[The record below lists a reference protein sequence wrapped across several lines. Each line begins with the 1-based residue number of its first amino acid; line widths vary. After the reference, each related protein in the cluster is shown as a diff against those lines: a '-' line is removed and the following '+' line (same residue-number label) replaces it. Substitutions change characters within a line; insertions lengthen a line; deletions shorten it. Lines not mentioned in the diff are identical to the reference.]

1 MVMPGKMSRHLRRY
15 LADMSNNGKSALLIS
30 GGSINREYIAG
41 YLKDRKF
48 SMTVAID
55 GGLAVADEMG
65 IMPTHIVGDYDTVS
79 DKILSKYLDEP
90 GVQVV
95 KLNPEKDF
103 TDTQSAFNLVMEN
116 GCTDVFIIGGTGTR
130 LDHTI
135 VNIQTLQM
143 FLGRCNAVI
152 INENNRI
159 RLIDKKTVIKKDEAF
174 GKYVSFLPLTEKV
187 SGLTLKG
194 FKYPLD
200 NYEFRLRETFSLGVS
215 NELAEDEAYVDMKDG
230 ILIMIESCD

>member
-1 MVMPGKMSRHLRRY
+1 M
-15 LADMSNNGKSALLIS
+15 ADMFKEKKIALLIS
-30 GGSINREYIAG
+30 GGSINKEYITD
-41 YLKDRKF
+41 YLKDKTF
-48 SMTVAID
+48 FMTVAID
-55 GGLAVADEMG
+55 GGLEAADEMG

-79 DKILSKYLDEP
+79 DTVLAKYTLNPE
-90 GVQVV
+90 VQVV

-103 TDTQSAFNLVMEN
+103 TDTQSAFNLVMDN
-116 GCTDVFIIGGTGTR
+116 GCTDVIIIGGTGTR

-135 VNIQTLQM
+135 ANIQTLQM

-187 SGLTLKG
+187 TGLTLKG
-194 FKYPLD
+194 FKYELN
-200 NYEFRLRETFSLGVS
+200 NYEFNLRETFSLGVS
-215 NELAEDEAYVDMKDG
+215 NELADDVAYADMKDG